1 MKKFSRSTLLAVAG
15 FWIVAAS
22 GFQKATPPDR
32 RPLILD
38 RPPVRVIADDFPV
51 FSGITMDE
59 ARGELIVTDDAQSSI
74 RTYRG
79 QFESTNRITE
89 PIRQIRGDKTKLGFV
104 CAVAVSPE
112 NKELYAVTGDDEWA
126 SVFSTDTSG
135 DIAPLRRFTTDH
147 GSAGISLDRKNDE
160 LFITGEHLN
169 KVSVFA
175 RAARGD
181 GQERRYIQG
190 PATGLADPHGIHVD
204 SAGDEIFVTNHGNW
218 RKTASGEKYASV
230 VLGTHEAAELRP
242 STGRFL
248 PPSVTVYSRTAKGD
262 AAPIRVIQGAR
273 TGLNLPIGV
282 FVDPVSR
289 QIAVANSG
297 DQSVLFFDLKA
308 NGDVAPVRMIK
319 GALTSLNGPTGIF
332 IDVTRNEIWVSN
344 WDNHTATVYARS
356 AAGNVRPL
364 RTMRGAPPGI
374 LYAGFGN
381 IGDVAFDPKRKEI
394 LVPN

>member
-1 MKKFSRSTLLAVAG
+1 MKKLASSMLL
-15 FWIVAAS
+15 VAAAFLIVSAS
-22 GFQKATPPDR
+22 GLQRPTAPER

-38 RPPVRVIADDFPV
+38 RPPVRTIADDFPV

-79 QFESTNRITE
+79 QFASTNRITE
-89 PIRQIRGDKTKLGFV
+89 PIRQVRGEKTSLGFV

-126 SVFSTDTSG
+126 SVFSVDANGDT
-135 DIAPLRRFTTDH
+135 APMRRFATDH

-160 LFITGEHLN
+160 LFITSEHLN

-175 RAARGD
+175 RAARGE

-190 PATGLADPHGIHVD
+190 PATGLADPHGIYVD
-204 SAGDEIFVTNHGNW
+204 SAGGEIFVTNHGNW
-218 RKTASGEKYASV
+218 RKTASGEKLASV
-230 VLGTHEAAELRP
+230 VLGTHETAALRP
-242 STGRFL
+242 STGRFF

-282 FVDPVSR
+282 FVDPMSG
-289 QIAVANSG
+289 QIAVASSG
-297 DQSVLFFDLKA
+297 NQAVLFFDRNA
-308 NGDVAPVRMIK
+308 HGDVAPVRVIK
-319 GALTSLNGPTGIF
+319 GPLTGLDGPTGLF
-332 IDVTRNEIWVSN
+332 IDATRNEMWVSN
-344 WDNHTATVYARS
+344 WDNHTATVYPRA

-364 RTMRGAPPGI
+364 RTLRAAPQGTA
-374 LYAGFGN
+374 YAGFGN
-381 IGDVAFDPKRKEI
+381 IGDVAFDPTRKEI